1 MYAAALALFALLV
14 PAQAPTTSPAPT
26 TPTAPAEATATPTTT
41 PATVTPATA
50 TPATPATEV
59 TLTTTPA
66 APPPE
71 KTSLLP
77 PKTKP
82 RLLVIDIADK
92 GAGADITNAVN
103 QALQQQAVLS
113 HPGETVTATQI
124 KLLLDAQATQQLV
137 GCDAEACMTQ
147 VGALVEADLILGGN
161 VTRVGDDVVITVLT
175 VDPKDGRRV
184 KQEQRKTP
192 VNKDL
197 YYYAAKQLSSLVLTG
212 KAADPRVPVVVQVMA
227 GGVAVEG
234 TIIVDGKEL
243 GLASSKQIDLDPGA
257 HEVIVKRGGYATWRT
272 LLDVIEGAPQQVT
285 ATLVA
290 ERLQLWPVAIAT
302 GAAAVATGVASLLML
317 DVANAEFS
325 GQGVLFKAENGAY
338 QTVAPTDSADL
349 CQREETIWFYAGR
362 TPGEGEALFAANG
375 CSVVAGP
382 GVGGWLGITSLSM
395 LTVTGALLTTDLI
408 LSATAE

>member
-1 MYAAALALFALLV
+1 MYAAAFALLALLA
-14 PAQAPTTSPAPT
+14 PAQAPT
-26 TPTAPAEATATPTTT
+26 TPTAP
-41 PATVTPATA
+41 TA
-50 TPATPATEV
+50 TPAPAEAGAAPAPTTPAPTTTAPTTTAPTTEV
-59 TLTTTPA
+59 TPTTTPA

-147 VGALVEADLILGGN
+147 IGTLVEADLILGGN

-192 VNKDL
+192 LNKDL

-212 KAADPRVPVVVQVMA
+212 KAADPRVPVVIQVMA

-234 TIIVDGKEL
+234 TIIVDGKEV
-243 GLASSKQIDLDPGA
+243 GLASNKQFDVDPGA
-257 HEVIVKRGGYATWRT
+257 HEIMVKRPGFTTWRT
-272 LLDVIEGAPQQVT
+272 LLDVAEGAPQQVS

-290 ERLQLWPVAIAT
+290 ERIELWPVAVAT
-302 GAAAVATGVASLLML
+302 GAAAVATGVAALLMF
-317 DVANAEFS
+317 DVAAAEYS

-362 TPGEGEALFAANG
+362 SPGEGEDLFATNG
-375 CSVVAGP
+375 CGVAAGP
-382 GVGGWLGITSLSM
+382 GVGGWLGITSATL

-408 LSATAE
+408 TAALAE

>member
-1 MYAAALALFALLV
+1 MHAVAFSLFVLLA
-14 PAQAPTTSPAPT
+14 PAQAPTTTAEPTPAPAT
-26 TPTAPAEATATPTTT
+26 AAPAATGDAPAAPATTEVTPTTT
-41 PATVTPATA
+41 PAEA
-50 TPATPATEV
+50 
-59 TLTTTPA
+59 
-66 APPPE
+66 PPE
-71 KTSLLP
+71 KPSLLP

-92 GAGADITNAVN
+92 GAGPDITNAVN

-113 HPGETVTATQI
+113 HPGEAITATQI

-147 VGALVEADLILGGN
+147 IGALVEADLIMGGN

-192 VNKDL
+192 LNKDL

-227 GGVAVEG
+227 GGVAVDG

-257 HEVIVKRGGYATWRT
+257 HEVIVKRGGHATWRT
-272 LLDVIEGAPQQVT
+272 LLDVVEGAPQQVT

-302 GAAAVATGVASLLML
+302 GAAAVATGVAALLMF
-317 DVANAEFS
+317 DVAAAEFS
-325 GQGVLFKAENGAY
+325 GQGVLFKAENGGY

-362 TPGEGEALFAANG
+362 TPGEGEAPFAANG
-375 CSVVAGP
+375 CGVVAGP
-382 GVGGWLGITSLSM
+382 GVGGWLGISSVTL

-408 LSATAE
+408 LTATAE